1 MKAFTVRYRSRGAVR
16 EVRWADGEL
25 DAEPLVETLA
35 WALVRS
41 GQQVRDASGNEKTA
55 ALDAVEPAALTI
67 LETLYE
73 IGAHILAWDTV

>member
-1 MKAFTVRYRSRGAVR
+1 VKAFTVRYRSRGAVR
-16 EVRWADGEL
+16 EVRWADGDL

-41 GQQVRDASGNEKTA
+41 GQRVRDAEGNEQVA
-55 ALDAVEPAALTI
+55 ALDTAEPAALTV